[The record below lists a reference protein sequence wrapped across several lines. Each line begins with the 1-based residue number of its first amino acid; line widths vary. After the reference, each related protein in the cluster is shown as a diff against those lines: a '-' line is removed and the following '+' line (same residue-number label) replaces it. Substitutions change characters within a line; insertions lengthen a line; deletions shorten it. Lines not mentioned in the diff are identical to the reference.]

1 MARLAVNGGKALF
14 KPGDFE
20 ATWPVVDEKDVQ
32 AVSRVTAS
40 GQWGRLTA
48 KPLADEFEK
57 AFAEYHDAKY
67 CLAVMNGT
75 VAIETALRALG
86 IEPGDE
92 VIVTPMTFIASASAV
107 ILARAVPVFA
117 DIDPETYQISA
128 ESVEARITSRTRGI
142 LVVHYAGYPSDMDA
156 VKRLARKRKLFVL
169 EDCAHA
175 HGTEWRG
182 RKVGAIGDAG
192 AFSFQMSKS
201 LAAGEGGAV
210 TTDGK
215 RVHEKAYAYHHIGR
229 TLWAKK
235 YEHTLVGPNY
245 RITEFQAAIL
255 RTQLRKLTRQTQAK
269 MRNVRR
275 FFRQISDIPGLVPLK
290 EDPRI
295 TQRGY
300 YFVVLRYIQD
310 EMKGV
315 HRSAFLQA
323 LQAEGVPIFAGYGEP
338 VHHIK
343 VFKANSFGLKGCP
356 ISCRHYGRKVDYSK
370 VKLPVAEHAAYN
382 EQLTIAHQFFLYAG
396 NVDKFT
402 AGIRKVCKNLD
413 ELPGGRQRKRAD

>member
-1 MARLAVNGGKALF
+1 MPRLAVKGGKALF
-14 KPGDFE
+14 KPADFT
-20 ATWPVVDEKDVQ
+20 ATWPVVDEKDVA
-32 AVSRVTAS
+32 AVAKVAAS

-48 KPLADEFEK
+48 NPLVDKFEK
-57 AFAEYHDAKY
+57 VFAEYHDAKH

-75 VAIETALRALG
+75 VAIETALRALDV
-86 IEPGDE
+86 EPGDE

-128 ESVEARITSRTRGI
+128 QSIGDKVTLRTRAV

-156 VKRLARKRKLFVL
+156 IRRVARKHKLFVV

-192 AFSFQMSKS
+192 AFSFQQSKS
-201 LAAGEGGAV
+201 LSAGEGGAV
-210 TTDGK
+210 VTDRK
-215 RVHEKAYAYHHIGR
+215 RVYEKAYAYHHIGR
-229 TLWAKK
+229 TLWAQK
-235 YEHTLVGPNY
+235 YEHTIVGPNY
-245 RITEFQAAIL
+245 RMTEFQAAIL
-255 RTQLRKLTRQTQAK
+255 SSQLRRLQRQTKAK
-269 MRNVRR
+269 MRNVQRL
-275 FFRQISDIPGLVPLK
+275 FRELRDIPGLVPLK

-310 EMKGV
+310 RMKGV
-315 HRSAFLQA
+315 GRNIFLRA
-323 LQAEGVPIFAGYGEP
+323 LEAEGVPIFAGYGEP

-343 VFKANSFGLKGCP
+343 VFRENSFGLKGCLVN
-356 ISCRHYGRKVDYSK
+356 CRHYGRKMDYSK
-370 VKLPVAEHAAYN
+370 VRLPVAEHASYD
-382 EQLTIAHQFFLYAG
+382 EQLTISHQYFLYG
-396 NVDKFT
+396 DNVAKFA
-402 AGIRKVCKNLD
+402 AGIRKVWENID
-413 ELPGGRQRKRAD
+413 ELQ